1 MSKILLVSLATVCF
15 VAFAGEALAAD
26 NDSHTVTVTVGAINE
41 LAVNGGNISLTLS
54 PGVAGGDPIDAT
66 DDTTCDLVWTTN
78 EATKK
83 ITAETNLGA
92 PNFTLKVTA
101 ANVTGGTAAG
111 EVTLSTV
118 ATDLVTGVA
127 MTTGTCD
134 LSYVA
139 SATAAQGT
147 GSDVHTVLYTLTD
160 G

>member
-1 MSKILLVSLATVCF
+1 MFKTLFVLLATVCF
-15 VAFAGEALAAD
+15 LAFAGGALAAD

-41 LAVNGGNISLTLS
+41 LAINGGNISLTLT

-92 PNFTLKVTA
+92 PNFTLSVTA
-101 ANVTGGTAAG
+101 TNVTGGTAAG
-111 EVTLSTV
+111 QVNLSTT

-160 G
+160 A

>member
-1 MSKILLVSLATVCF
+1 MSKILLVSLAIICTL
-15 VAFAGEALAAD
+15 AFASVALGAD

-41 LAVNGGNISLTLS
+41 LAIVGGNITLTLT
-54 PGVAGGDPIDAT
+54 PGTPGSDPDDAT
-66 DDTTCDLVWTTN
+66 DDTTCDLLWTTN
-78 EATKK
+78 ELSKK

-101 ANVTGGTAAG
+101 TNVTGGTAAG
-111 EVTLSTV
+111 EVALSTT
-118 ATDLVTGVA
+118 ATDFVTGVA

-160 G
+160 A